1 MDRTTQNFPVCH
13 PWRCLRDL
21 DFLFDSFAA
30 LASFATRSTNSFA
43 SLACLVTRRKA
54 AGFSFRLSAFAFLL
68 WVACASA
75 LAQGYPAKPVRIMVG
90 FAPGGGVDTAA
101 RIVAQGLSDLWG
113 TNVFIENRPGAAG
126 GVATEFTAKAPPDG
140 YTLMLCQIASHAITP
155 ARSRKLPYDHINDF
169 AFPSLVGSVTNVF
182 MVHPSM
188 PTKTLRE
195 FLAFAKA
202 NPGKVNFGS
211 SGVGASPHM
220 SIELLKSMAKIDI
233 VHVPYKGATP
243 ALTDVMSGHI
253 ESSVGNL
260 SGSLLAAVTSGR
272 VRALGVTAGK
282 RSKHAPDV
290 PTFAEAGVPGY
301 DVSGWY
307 GICTQAKVPQPV
319 LAKLSADLN
328 KALNEP
334 LVRKRLEDQAVDVA
348 PSTPEQFVAHVRAET
363 EKWTRVVKEAG
374 LEER

>member
-1 MDRTTQNFPVCH
+1 MRRKKIWSLVTGHWSLAPI
-13 PWRCLRDL
+13 
-21 DFLFDSFAA
+21 AA
-30 LASFATRSTNSFA
+30 LA
-43 SLACLVTRRKA
+43 L
-54 AGFSFRLSAFAFLL
+54 
-68 WVACASA
+68 A
-75 LAQGYPAKPVRIMVG
+75 LAAPGAAMAQAYPSKPVRIMVG

-101 RIVAQGLSDLWG
+101 RVVTQGLADLWG

-155 ARSRKLPYDHINDF
+155 ARTRKLPYDHIADF
-169 AFPSLVGSVTNVF
+169 AFPSMIGSVTNVF
-182 MVHPSM
+182 MVHPSVPM
-188 PTKTLRE
+188 TTLGQYIAYAR
-195 FLAFAKA
+195 K
-202 NPGKVNFGS
+202 NPGKLSFGS

-220 SIELLKSMAKIDI
+220 SIELLKSITKIDI

-260 SGSLLAAVTSGR
+260 SGSLLSTVRAGR
-272 VRALGVTAGK
+272 VRALGVTAGR
-282 RSKHAPDV
+282 RSKHVPDV

-307 GICTQAKVPQPV
+307 GICTQAKVPQPI

-328 KALNEP
+328 RILNDP
-334 LVRKRLEDQAVDVA
+334 VVRKRLEDQAVDVT
-348 PSTPEQFVAHVRAET
+348 PSTPEQFVAHVKAET